1 MRNSFGKALLAQLV
15 LFIIL
20 LSSCASYN
28 KKETI
33 ERKEAVETK
42 GAVEMKEAID
52 QVITQSKTHIVEG
65 DFQKAIDSYKAS
77 HEKYPDNEVLLDNYI
92 MAIEEMKRT
101 ADKALSKE
109 DYSLAEKI
117 YSVLLKNYSH
127 FEKLD
132 RPLSFSKGSLGIG
145 LRKSQ
150 ISISER
156 LSRRYLNT
164 GDFEKAISTYRTC
177 YRQYPKDPGLLEK
190 FIHTLESIKLQADE
204 ASSKEDFVSAGKA
217 YQALLK
223 SYKYFKT
230 FEKSLSFFEKQ
241 LDDGLKNCTLQLKRE
256 GLAQYRRG
264 ELAEAISTWKGILIF
279 DPDNAEIKKAIETA
293 TTQLK
298 RIKKEDKE
306 SQ

>member
-28 KKETI
+28 KKEAM
-33 ERKEAVETK
+33 EVKEAVETK
-42 GAVEMKEAID
+42 EAIEMKEAID
-52 QVITQSKTHIVEG
+52 QVITQSQTHIVEG

-117 YSVLLKNYSH
+117 YSVLLKNYSY
-127 FEKLD
+127 FKKLD
-132 RPLSFSKGSLGIG
+132 KPLSFSKGSLSVG

-156 LSRRYLNT
+156 LSRRYLNA
-164 GDFEKAISTYRTC
+164 GDFEKAISAYRTC
-177 YRQYPKDPGLLEK
+177 YRQYPKDTALQEK

-204 ASSKEDFVSAGKA
+204 ASSKEDFASAGKA

-223 SYKYFKT
+223 NYKDFKQ
-230 FEKSLSFFEKQ
+230 FEKSLSFSEKQ

-264 ELAEAISTWKGILIF
+264 ELAEAISTWKSILIF

-298 RIKKEDKE
+298 KIKKEGKE